1 MPAASPRPFSIRDLT
16 TDDVSI
22 QALPLPLVDVAG
34 SSATTA
40 RLTLGTSTY
49 GSVDAA
55 NDHDWFAIT
64 LVAGQSYDF
73 RLLGVGRTP
82 LPDTFLTLRN
92 AGGAALVS
100 NDDAGGELSLN
111 AQVTFTAT
119 TTGTYYLD
127 ASGFGTGSGDFL
139 ISAVRHE
146 AAGMVLTAD
155 EVAWQLTNNF
165 ERFFGSDASEN
176 VTATAYDLSGGR
188 TITYNVTQLTAAGAA
203 LAVQALQMWS
213 DVSGI
218 TFAATAGA
226 AQMTF
231 DDSDADITAYNN
243 NVTLADGTIT
253 SSSLMITTGW
263 LTEFGTTLDSYAFET
278 TIHELGHALGL
289 GHGGNYNGS
298 ATFGT
303 SNYYLNDSQHLSI
316 MSYMQSD
323 HDEFA
328 RDSVDY
334 NTFVNAQFRWVL
346 TPMIADILAIGNLYG
361 LSTTTRTG
369 NTTYGYNSNIGNA
382 ALDAAVSL
390 NDPANDNY
398 VAFTIF
404 DNGGTDTVDMSGF
417 ADAQVI
423 DLRQGASSDVLGGRL
438 NMGIAYGTVVERAF
452 GGSGNDAIVGNA
464 SNNLLRGNNG
474 SDILIGGSGNDTLD
488 GGAGADTLN
497 GGLGRDAMTGGAA
510 NDTYVVD
517 NALDR
522 INEVA
527 GGGTGDRVTAS
538 VSFSLALDDDIEFLS
553 TTSAAG
559 TQALHLTGNNLAQ
572 SITGNAG
579 GNNLAGLG
587 GNDHLFGLGGAD
599 HLDGGAGNDTLSGG
613 AGNDWY
619 FVNTQ
624 QDSIIETAGQGTADR
639 VWASASFALAVDDDI
654 EILST
659 VNAALSTVI
668 HLTGNGLAQTIIGN
682 KAANQLIGLG
692 GKDTLNGM
700 EGADTLNGGTGN
712 DVLNGGL
719 DKDLL
724 IGGADFDTFIFS
736 AAAGVANSDTISG
749 YVSAQDRIQLDDAVF
764 GVLSVGALAAVNFA
778 ANLTGL
784 AVRASDRIIYET
796 DTGNVFYDADGFG
809 GAVGLVFANV
819 GANVLGFG
827 VGEFSII

>member
-1 MPAASPRPFSIRDLT
+1 MPTSNANSASIN
-16 TDDVSI
+16 
-22 QALPLPLVDVAG
+22 ALPLPLLDVAAG
-34 SSATTA
+34 SSTTA
-40 RLTLGTSTY
+40 RLTLGISTY

-55 NDHDWFAIT
+55 GDHDWFAVT

-82 LPDTFLTLRN
+82 LPATFLTLRN
-92 AGGAALVS
+92 ASGSTLPSDNV
-100 NDDAGGELSLN
+100 AGGELSLN
-111 AQVTFTAT
+111 AQVLNFTAP
-119 TTGTYYLD
+119 TTGIYYLD
-127 ASGFGTGSGDFL
+127 ASGFGSGVGDFL

-146 AAGMVLTAD
+146 ATGIVLTAD

-165 ERFFGSDASEN
+165 ERYFSEAGTEN
-176 VTATAYDLSGGR
+176 IAATAYDLSGGR
-188 TITYNVTQLTAAGAA
+188 TITYNITQLTAAGASM
-203 LAVQALQMWS
+203 AVQALQMWS

-218 TFAATAGA
+218 SFVARTGA
-226 AQMTF
+226 AQISF
-231 DDSDADITAYNN
+231 DDSDPGTNAYNN
-243 NVTLADGTIT
+243 NITLADGTII
-253 SSSLMITTGW
+253 SSSMMVTTGW

-289 GHGGNYNGS
+289 GHGGNYNGA
-298 ATFGT
+298 ATYDVDNF
-303 SNYYLNDSQHLSI
+303 YRNDSQHLSI

-346 TPMIADILAIGNLYG
+346 TPMIADILAISNLYG

-369 NTTYGYNSNIGNA
+369 DTTYGYNSNTGNA

-390 NDPANDNY
+390 NDPADDSY

-417 ADAQVI
+417 AGAQRI

-452 GGSGNDAIVGNA
+452 GGSGNDVIVGNT

-474 SDILIGGSGNDTLD
+474 SDTLIGSSGNDTLD

-510 NDTYVVD
+510 NDTFIVD
-517 NALDR
+517 NPLDQ
-522 INEVA
+522 ITEIG

-553 TTSAAG
+553 TTNAAG
-559 TQALHLTGNNLAQ
+559 TQLLHLTANNLAQ
-572 SITGNAG
+572 TITGNAG
-579 GNNLAGLG
+579 VNNLAGLG
-587 GNDHLFGLGGAD
+587 GNDQLNGLGGAD
-599 HLDGGAGNDTLSGG
+599 HLDGGAGNDTLGG
-613 AGNDWY
+613 GIGNDWY
-619 FVNTQ
+619 FVNIQ

-639 VWASASFALAVDDDI
+639 VWASASFVLAADDDI
-654 EILST
+654 EVLST

-682 KAANQLIGLG
+682 KAANQLSGLAG
-692 GKDTLNGM
+692 NDTLAGAD
-700 EGADTLNGGTGN
+700 GADTLNGGIGN
-712 DVLNGGL
+712 DVLNGGQG
-719 DKDLL
+719 KDML
-724 IGGADFDTFIFS
+724 IGGADLDVFVFS
-736 AAAGVANSDTISG
+736 AAAGVANSDTVSG

-764 GVLSVGALAAVNFA
+764 GVLSVGALAAVNFT
-778 ANLTGL
+778 ANATGL
-784 AVRASDRIIYET
+784 AVRGTDRIIYET
-796 DTGNVFYDADGFG
+796 DTGNIFYDADGFG
-809 GAVGLVFANV
+809 GVAGLVFANV

>member
-1 MPAASPRPFSIRDLT
+1 MTASPRAFSIRDLAIE
-16 TDDVSI
+16 DVSI

-34 SSATTA
+34 SIATTA
-40 RLTLGTSTY
+40 RLTLGTSIY
-49 GSVDAA
+49 GTVDASG
-55 NDHDWFAIT
+55 DHDWFAVT

-82 LPDTFLTLRN
+82 LEDTFLLLRDA
-92 AGGAALVS
+92 AGTELAS
-100 NDDAGGELSLN
+100 NDDAGGALSRN
-111 AQVTFTAT
+111 SQMIFTAA

-127 ASGFGTGSGDFL
+127 VSGFSTASGDFL

-165 ERFFGSDASEN
+165 ERFFNGN
-176 VTATAYDLSGGR
+176 VADNVPATAYDLSGGR
-188 TITYNVTQLTAAGAA
+188 TITYNVTQVTAAGAA
-203 LAVQALQMWS
+203 LAAQALQMWS

-218 TFAATAGA
+218 TFSATAGA
-226 AQMTF
+226 AQISF
-231 DDSDADITAYNN
+231 DDSDAGINAYNN
-243 NVTLADGTIT
+243 NTTLSDGTIT

-263 LTEFGTTLDSYAFET
+263 LTEFGTSFDSYSFET
-278 TIHELGHALGL
+278 AIHELGHALGL

-346 TPMIADILAIGNLYG
+346 TPMIADILAIRNLYG

-369 NTTYGYNSNIGNA
+369 NTTYGYNANTGNA

-417 ADAQVI
+417 AGAQRI
-423 DLRQGASSDVLGGRL
+423 DLQQGASSDVLGGRL

-452 GGSGNDAIVGNA
+452 GGSGNDSIVGNA

-474 SDILIGGSGNDTLD
+474 RDTLIGGSGNDTLE
-488 GGAGADTLN
+488 GGAGADMLN
-497 GGLGRDAMTGGAA
+497 GGLGRDVMTGGAA

-517 NALDR
+517 TALDQ

-527 GGGTGDRVTAS
+527 GGGTGDRVMAS

-559 TQALHLTGNNLAQ
+559 TQVLHLTGNNLAQ
-572 SITGNAG
+572 TIT
-579 GNNLAGLG
+579 
-587 GNDHLFGLGGAD
+587 
-599 HLDGGAGNDTLSGG
+599 
-613 AGNDWY
+613 
-619 FVNTQ
+619 
-624 QDSIIETAGQGTADR
+624 
-639 VWASASFALAVDDDI
+639 
-654 EILST
+654 
-659 VNAALSTVI
+659 
-668 HLTGNGLAQTIIGN
+668 GN
-682 KAANQLIGLG
+682 KAANQLIGQG
-692 GKDTLNGM
+692 GKDILNGL
-700 EGADTLNGGTGN
+700 EGADTLNGGIGN

-719 DKDLL
+719 GKDLL
-724 IGGADFDTFIFS
+724 IGGADFDVFIFS
-736 AAAGVANSDTISG
+736 AAAGGVNSDTISG

-764 GVLSVGALAAVNFA
+764 GALSVGALAAANFA

-796 DTGNVFYDADGFG
+796 DTGDLFYDADGFG
-809 GAVGLVFANV
+809 GAAGKIFANV